1 MTYRELV
8 KQVQHYSGFSARES
22 EKALKL
28 FVRKLAARL
37 TIDERKDLASQL
49 PRGLHKVAMTDESTD
64 VSTATDFIQQICEEG
79 NVGESRAKRQSMSAW
94 LALKD
99 AVSKGE
105 IEDIKAQLPRDL
117 ASQLY

>member
-8 KQVQHYSGFSARES
+8 KQVQRYSGFSARES

-37 TIDERKDLASQL
+37 SLEERKELASQL
-49 PRGLHKVAMTDESTD
+49 PGGLQKAALTDESTD
-64 VSTATDFIQQICEEG
+64 VSTAIDFIQQICEEA
-79 NVGESRAKRQSMSAW
+79 NIRESRGQKQVMSAW
-94 LALKD
+94 RAIKD

-117 ASQLY
+117 AAQLY